1 MDAGVGRDRGNQGKV
16 LAVGDAMPRNDGPDA
31 KEARRYPKRRPFIVQ
46 AALIG
51 VGIALIPI
59 AGLGILFLKKVT
71 AKPSDSEEDADLIIK
86 KYSN

>member
-1 MDAGVGRDRGNQGKV
+1 M
-16 LAVGDAMPRNDGPDA
+16 
-31 KEARRYPKRRPFIVQ
+31 Q